1 MLRSLSA
8 TRFPVWAR
16 PRLTWLPRL
25 PRLPRRA
32 TAIVSVALVLAL
44 ASHLAAEFGR
54 QGAGVADGP
63 ADGQTSAVIGLP
75 GQPAVDAA
83 LESRQRIDGAIAVW
97 TGNLER
103 DSADFIAAIH
113 LSEIYL
119 TRASTTGQTADYDR
133 ALDAVG
139 RALAIDASLVPARL
153 LNAQVLFAIHD
164 FAGAQ
169 ATAEALLVDQ
179 PGLPQAVATLGDA
192 RLEQGDYAGAAEA
205 YDRLSVAVGGAPV
218 VARQARLA
226 SLTGSL
232 ATARELAAE
241 AARLA
246 TADADTDP
254 GTDPVSRAWY
264 HVLGGALAFQAG
276 DVSAAQSLYQAAL
289 VEWPTSAPARVGAA
303 RALAALGDSEG
314 AIQLYE
320 QAAALYPQPETL
332 AALGDLYAL
341 TGRADEAA
349 TRHEQVRALAAIDDE
364 AGLFNRGVILFLAN
378 HAERPAEAV
387 ALAAADLETRKD
399 VYGWDAYAWA
409 LYANGQYEEA
419 DAAIIHARAQGTED
433 AVLDYHAGMIAAALG
448 RDADAQRLLEAAL
461 ARNPTF
467 DQLQAPA
474 ARATLDSL
482 ATGQ

>member
-1 MLRSLSA
+1 MLRSLDA
-8 TRFPVWAR
+8 NRFPVWAR
-16 PRLTWLPRL
+16 PRLPRL

-44 ASHLAAEFGR
+44 ASHLGAGLGR
-54 QGAGVADGP
+54 QGTGP
-63 ADGQTSAVIGLP
+63 ADGQTSAVLGLP

-103 DSADFIAAIH
+103 DSADFIAAIN
-113 LSEIYL
+113 LAELYL
-119 TRASTTGQTADYDR
+119 TRAWTTGQTADYDR
-133 ALDAVG
+133 ALDASQ

-169 ATAEALLVDQ
+169 AAAEALLVDQ

-192 RLEQGDYAGAAEA
+192 RLEQGDYAGSSEA

-226 SLTGSL
+226 SLTSSL

-241 AARLA
+241 ASRLA
-246 TADADTDP
+246 TADP
-254 GTDPVSRAWY
+254 ETDPVSRAWY

-276 DVSAAQSLYQAAL
+276 DVAAAQASYQQAL
-289 VEWPTSAPARVGAA
+289 VEWPTSAPALAGAA
-303 RALAALGDSEG
+303 RALAALGDSQG

-320 QAAALYPQPETL
+320 QAVALYPQPETL
-332 AALGDLYAL
+332 AALGDLYVL
-341 TGRADEAA
+341 TGGVDEAA
-349 TRHEQVRALAAIDDE
+349 TRYEQVLALAAIDAE
-364 AGLFNRGVILFLAN
+364 AGLFNRGIILFLAN

-399 VYGWDAYAWA
+399 VYGWDAHAWA
-409 LYANGQYEEA
+409 LYAAGQYEEA
-419 DAAIIHARAQGTED
+419 DASITNARAQGTED
-433 AVLDYHAGMIAAALG
+433 AVLDYHAGMIAVALG
-448 RDADAQRLLEAAL
+448 RNADAQRLIEAAL

-467 DQLQAPA
+467 DPLQAQT
-474 ARATLDSL
+474 ARATLESL
-482 ATGQ
+482 AGGQ